1 MGGVLAELG
10 KKLAEK
16 WLSLLVLPGLLYL
29 GAVVVGWTLG
39 HGRAIDIG
47 RIGQQL
53 DTWIHVGV
61 VAPSG
66 LVSLL
71 VAALLAS
78 AGIGVAAHAL
88 GSLTE
93 RVWLAEDWR
102 AWPWPL
108 RPLARARTASRMRR
122 WAAARAAYQR
132 WLDAKSEG
140 LAADRTCGEGA
151 VEEDNAASWR
161 AMRRIALEKPDRPT
175 WIGDRIHSVVV
186 RLNRDSQLDLTTI
199 WPHLWIWMPEAS
211 RAEITTARESVS
223 RATTL
228 IGWGLLYLVLGCL
241 WWPSLLIA
249 MVVLGTGWRRARA
262 AADEYALLVEASARL
277 YTVGLA
283 QAVGLDHSGP
293 LDRRTG
299 FALTCLLQGQGY
311 LIPLTDIPPSDS
323 DERDSRR
330 NR

>member
-1 MGGVLAELG
+1 MGGVLTELG
-10 KKLAEK
+10 KRLAEK

-29 GAVVVGWTLG
+29 GALVVGWTLG
-39 HGRAIDIG
+39 HGRALDIG
-47 RIGQQL
+47 RIGRQL
-53 DTWIHVGV
+53 DTWTHVGV

-66 LVSLL
+66 LASLL
-71 VAALLAS
+71 GAALLAS
-78 AGIGVAAHAL
+78 AGFGLAAQAL

-102 AWPWPL
+102 SWPWPL
-108 RPLARARTASRMRR
+108 RALARARTASRVRR
-122 WAAARAAYQR
+122 WAAARTARQR
-132 WLDAKSEG
+132 WLDAKSER
-140 LAADRTCGEGA
+140 LAADRPCGEGTG
-151 VEEDNAASWR
+151 EEDTAASWR

-186 RLNRDSQLDLTTI
+186 RLDRDSQLDLTTI

-211 RAEITTARESVS
+211 RTEITTARESVS

-228 IGWGLLYLVLGCL
+228 TGWGLLYLALGCL
-241 WWPSLLIA
+241 WWPSLSVA
-249 MVVLGTGWRRARA
+249 VVVLGTGWRRART
-262 AADEYALLVEASARL
+262 AADGYAQLVEASTRL

-283 QAVGLDHSGP
+283 QGLGLNHSGP
-293 LDRRTG
+293 LDRRIG

-311 LIPLTDIPPSDS
+311 LISLTDTPPSDS
-323 DERDSRR
+323 DERDTRR